1 MEKLLTPED
10 KKVLNLISNY
20 IRSNGLREGQIEID
34 MDYGDLDI
42 ERIKN
47 VTIFSNSYNVEIP
60 EELIEIC
67 YKILKH
73 IDENQGLDVDV
84 DDLNY
89 ERLDIELDTLEKSI
103 TVSHFISYYEQSDS
117 DYTEWSEEDY
127 KDLDENPITKMFN
140 ELENEPDITPV
151 DGHLQL
157 RYNGSGDSG
166 YLEDFFES
174 GGSVPAS
181 VSDWCYEQL
190 ESLHGG
196 WEINEG
202 SQGYFIFDLN
212 NKTVELNHTMNVE
225 ESESK
230 TLYEEKF

>member
-89 ERLDIELDTLEKSI
+89 ERLEIELDTLEKTI
-103 TVSHFISYYEQSDS
+103 TVSHFISYFEQSDS

-140 ELENEPDITPV
+140 ELENEPDIIPV
-151 DGHLQL
+151 DGQLQL

-166 YLEDFFES
+166 YLEDYFES
-174 GGSVPAS
+174 GGAAPAS
-181 VSDWCYEQL
+181 VSDWCYQQL

-202 SQGYFIFDLN
+202 SQGYFNFDVN
-212 NKTVELNHTMNVE
+212 NKTVELSHTMNNE
-225 ESESK
+225 ESETK

>member
-1 MEKLLTPED
+1 MEEILTPED

-89 ERLDIELDTLEKSI
+89 EKLEMEIDTIQKSI
-103 TVSHFISYYEQSDS
+103 TASHFISYFDQSDS
-117 DYTEWSEEDY
+117 TSTEWTEDDY
-127 KDLDENPITKMFN
+127 EDSDENPITKMFN
-140 ELENEPDITPV
+140 ELENEPDIIPV
-151 DGHLQL
+151 DGQLQL

-166 YLEDFFES
+166 YLEDYFES
-174 GGSVPAS
+174 GGAVPAS

-190 ESLHGG
+190 QSLHGG

>member
-89 ERLDIELDTLEKSI
+89 EKLEMEIDTIQKSI
-103 TVSHFISYYEQSDS
+103 TASHFISYFEQSEP
-117 DYTEWSEEDY
+117 DYTEWTEDDY
-127 KDLDENPITKMFN
+127 KDLDENPITQMFSD
-140 ELENEPDITPV
+140 LESDSSITPHE
-151 DGHLQL
+151 GQLQL

-166 YLEDFFES
+166 YLEDYFES
-174 GGSVPAS
+174 GGAAPAS
-181 VSDWCYEQL
+181 VSDWCYQQL

-202 SQGYFIFDLN
+202 SQGYFIFDLK
-212 NKTVELNHTMNVE
+212 NKTVELSHTMNNE
-225 ESESK
+225 ESETK